1 MPRTSPQGAEDRP
14 PVHRSTIPPSFRTLR
29 RPLGIGLTLA
39 CLALPARGQ
48 TPPAPDPSGEITRGL
63 TTAIS
68 RNIEAAVVKPRLV
81 VRNPAG
87 PVTRIALAPDE
98 RTVALVMS
106 SGDVR
111 VWDLETGAQLPT
123 LRTKTG
129 AARVAVPLAASRGV
143 LVGFDD
149 GSLRVLDLAG
159 GVETALPGRHGKAVS
174 ALVLSADGARAAS
187 AAADG
192 SVRVLD
198 LESRTELASARA
210 GGAVNA
216 LAIRADG
223 ARVAAASGGTVQLFD
238 ASGAVLRSIDAGD
251 DVLALAFVRDGGAV
265 ALATRDGGLAL
276 HDAETGARLAG
287 SDSGIEPSAVA
298 FDADGVRATLGD
310 EDGGVHRAVIA
321 GGEKPVALRGHEAA
335 VRDVTAASRSARL
348 FSADARGVLKVFDAE
363 SGENLLQALST
374 ETGWAVIDRQGRFD
388 GSDQGMRDVG
398 WSAGDRELDL
408 ERFAQRFFEPGLLA
422 TFVQK
427 GRQPVTEAPGSVEA
441 GIALPP
447 KVSIDLPDESRVAGQ
462 PFQLVVVAEDQG
474 GGIDEVRL
482 YHNGKLVVP
491 GALVQQQDA
500 DTGKQRLRAAAFRVK
515 PVAGVNTLRGVASGR
530 WGIEG
535 ESERVTL
542 EFKGEATPP
551 VLRVLSVGID
561 HYADSQ
567 LDLDY
572 AVRDADEFVKEL
584 RTSAGGSYSE
594 VQVTALR
601 DAAATREGILG
612 GLRALAEAA
621 PEDVLVIYLAGHGIV
636 AGDDWSFLPH
646 ETRRSDDPDRMAAG
660 GLRAGE
666 IRDALVNARSQR
678 VLVLID
684 SCESGAGVESFERMG
699 RFQRRYI
706 RQVSRLA
713 GVSVVAAA
721 RQDQRAAEIQQLGHG
736 LFTYVLLKGLE
747 GDADRRPTDRM
758 VTAHELVAY
767 SADVTPG
774 VSREY
779 LRYPQEPLAFALGA
793 DFSLGRLGN

>member
-1 MPRTSPQGAEDRP
+1 M
-14 PVHRSTIPPSFRTLR
+14 IPSLVRALR
-29 RPLGIGLTLA
+29 RSLGVGLGVAWLTL
-39 CLALPARGQ
+39 PAAAQ
-48 TPPAPDPSGEITRGL
+48 MPPTPDPSGEITRGL

-68 RNIEAAVVKPRLV
+68 RSIEAAVVKPRLR

-87 PVTRIALAPDE
+87 PIARIALAPDE
-98 RTVALVMS
+98 RSVALVMS
-106 SGDVR
+106 SGELR

-123 LRTKTG
+123 LRPRSGT
-129 AARVAVPLAASRGV
+129 ARLAVPLAASRGL

-149 GSLRVLDLAG
+149 GTLRLLDLAG
-159 GVETALPGRHGKAVS
+159 GAETVLPVRHEKAITT
-174 ALVLSADGARAAS
+174 LVLSPDGAHAVSGAE
-187 AAADG
+187 DG
-192 SVRVLD
+192 SVRLLD
-198 LESRTELASARA
+198 LESRSERASARVE
-210 GGAVNA
+210 GGRVDA
-216 LAIRADG
+216 LALRADG
-223 ARVAAASGGTVQLFD
+223 ARIAAASGDTVQLFD
-238 ASGAVLRSIDAGD
+238 ASGATLHRIDAGG
-251 DVLALAFVRDGGAV
+251 DVLALAFVRDGAAL
-265 ALATRDGGLAL
+265 ALATRDGALAL
-276 HDAETGARLAG
+276 VDAETAAPIAG
-287 SDSGIEPSAVA
+287 SDSGHEPTAVA

-310 EDGGVHRAVIA
+310 DDGGVWRALIA

-335 VRDVTAASRSARL
+335 VRDVAVAPRRQRL
-348 FSADARGVLKVFDAE
+348 FTADAKGVLKVFDAG

-388 GSDQGMRDVG
+388 GSEQGMRDVG
-398 WSAGDRELDL
+398 WSAGERELDL
-408 ERFAQRFFEPGLLA
+408 ARFAQRFFEPGLLA

-427 GRQPVTEAPGSVEA
+427 GRQPVTEAPGSVVD

-447 KVSIDLPDESRVAGQ
+447 KVSIDLPDASRVAGQ

-474 GGIDEVRL
+474 GGIEDVRL

-491 GALVQQQDA
+491 GALLQQQDA
-500 DTGKQRLRAAAFRVK
+500 DTGKQRIRAAAFRVN
-515 PVAGVNTLRGVASGR
+515 PVPGVNTLRGVATGR

-542 EFKGEATPP
+542 EFAGESAPP
-551 VLRVLSVGID
+551 LLRVLSVGID
-561 HYADSQ
+561 HYADPQ

-584 RTSAGGSYSE
+584 RSRATGAYRD

-601 DAAATREGILG
+601 DGAATREGILG
-612 GLRALAEAA
+612 GLRALSEAA

-636 AGDDWSFLPH
+636 AGDDWAFLPH
-646 ETRRSDDPDRMAAG
+646 ETRRSDDLTRMAAG

-666 IRDALVNARSQR
+666 LRDALVNARSQR

-706 RQVSRLA
+706 LEVSRLA

-721 RQDQRAAEIQQLGHG
+721 RPDQRAAEIDQLGHG
-736 LFTYVLLKGLE
+736 LFTYVLLKGLD
-747 GDADRRPTDRM
+747 GDADRRPADRL

-767 SADVTPG
+767 SAATTPG
-774 VSREY
+774 VSRAY

-793 DFSLGRLGN
+793 DFSLARLED